1 MSVVSPWASSARR
14 VGREFSAELRWE
26 EWVGRFSYACLWE
39 VRAWAMASVAVR
51 VPVPEW
57 LHLWNG
63 SGTASDVATISRCPS
78 TGDWRSVRT
87 CERLAPWFPGRY
99 LRRGNE
105 RSQEWA
111 ASACLSRAIAREIES
126 DGSTR
131 RSDSSTRPCS
141 PPQSMWPSSSSTSDR
156 CRDCR
161 AGSADIPGC
170 CSSCRRNASD
180 VVLLLMMLSSLSV
193 AACHSYSQEEPMP
206 IVCALVK
213 REKN

>member
-1 MSVVSPWASSARR
+1 MLSN
-14 VGREFSAELRWE
+14 
-26 EWVGRFSYACLWE
+26 ACLWE
-39 VRAWAMASVAVR
+39 LRAWVMASAERQVAAR

-63 SGTASDVATISRCPS
+63 NGTANDVATISRCPS
-78 TGDWRSVRT
+78 TGDWRSVRIF
-87 CERLAPWFPGRY
+87 EWLAPWFPGRY
-99 LRRGNE
+99 LRRENE

-111 ASACLSRAIAREIES
+111 ASSCLSRAIAREIES
-126 DGSTR
+126 DGSTK

-141 PPQSMWPSSSSTSDR
+141 PLLPTMLPSSSSTSDR

-180 VVLLLMMLSSLSV
+180 VVMMMLLSLSSSV

-206 IVCALVK
+206 IVYALVK